1 MITYLIKKKV
11 EKEAKEHGK
20 KLMIYAGVALAG
32 VGAYWAYKA
41 VKKSKM
47 DFDEEEL
54 KYLTSDDY
62 DEEKYAELFDKAIED
77 EYTGLFDSA
86 IEKEKTKSSE
96 DCDLEQKIEEFNS
109 RRITCENCP
118 HVTQEEMQDFLDKAK
133 SSKNDVEI
141 NPEDYKEENYENY
154 EYYDGHIIKKQ

>member
-1 MITYLIKKKV
+1 MISYLIKKKV
-11 EKEAKEHGK
+11 EKETKEHGK

-41 VKKSKM
+41 VKKSKNN
-47 DFDEEEL
+47 FEEEEL
-54 KYLTSDDY
+54 RYLTSDDY
-62 DEEKYAELFDKAIED
+62 DEDEYTQLFDKAIED

-86 IEKEKTKSSE
+86 IEKEEHKSNEGS
-96 DCDLEQKIEEFNS
+96 DLEQKIEEFNS

-133 SSKNDVEI
+133 SSKDDVEI
-141 NPEDYKEENYENY
+141 NPEDYKEENYDKY
-154 EYYDGHIIKKQ
+154 EYYDGHIVEK